1 MKTVTLPGGEAVPA
15 LGLGTWHM
23 GERGSDRAAEADAL
37 RAGIDLGM
45 TLIDT
50 AEMYASGGAEEVV
63 GDAIAGRRDGLF
75 IVSKVLPF
83 NADRNGT
90 IEACETSLSRMGIET
105 IDLYL
110 LHWPGAHP
118 LEETFGAFETLRRDG
133 KIRYWGVS
141 NFDVDEMAQVQAAGA
156 AAGGSA
162 GGSAGESG
170 CVTDQILYNLTRRGP
185 EHDLLPWCA
194 AQAMPV
200 MAYSPLEQGR
210 LAGNQALAPIAAK
223 HGVSDLTV
231 ALAWVLRLDGVI
243 AIPKA
248 ARIEHVQANQAA
260 LAVSLDAA
268 DLAALDKAF
277 PPPVSKKPL
286 EIL

>member
-1 MKTVTLPGGEAVPA
+1 MKTVTLPGGETVPA

-37 RAGIDLGM
+37 RFGIDLGM

-50 AEMYASGGAEEVV
+50 AEMYASGGSEEVV

-83 NADRNGT
+83 NADRTGT
-90 IEACETSLSRMGIET
+90 VEACEASLRRMGIDT

-110 LHWPGAHP
+110 LHWPGSHP
-118 LEETFGAFETLRRDG
+118 LEETLGAFQELQRDG
-133 KIRYWGVS
+133 KIRHWGVS
-141 NFDVDEMAQVQAAGA
+141 NFD
-156 AAGGSA
+156 
-162 GGSAGESG
+162 AGEIEDVHQVG
-170 CVTDQILYNLTRRGP
+170 GGACATNQILYNLSRRGP
-185 EHDLLPWCA
+185 EFDLMPWCESHS
-194 AQAMPV
+194 MPV

-210 LAGNQALAPIAAK
+210 LAGHAALQPIAEK
-223 HGVSDLTV
+223 HGVSDLV
-231 ALAWVLRLDGVI
+231 IALAWVLRRDGVI

-248 ARIEHVQANQAA
+248 ARGDHVRANASA
-260 LAVSLDAA
+260 LDVTLDAD
-268 DLAALDKAF
+268 DLAALDAAF
-277 PPPVSKKPL
+277 PPPQSSRPL

>member
-1 MKTVTLPGGEAVPA
+1 MKTVTLPGGETVPA

-23 GERGSDRAAEADAL
+23 GERGSDRKAEADAL
-37 RAGIDLGM
+37 RLGIDLGM

-50 AEMYASGGAEEVV
+50 AEMYASGGSEEVV

-83 NADRNGT
+83 NADHAGT
-90 IEACETSLSRMGIET
+90 VAACEASLTRMGIET

-110 LHWPGAHP
+110 LHWPGSSP
-118 LEETFGAFETLRRDG
+118 LEETFGAFEQLRRDG
-133 KIRYWGVS
+133 KIRHWGVS
-141 NFDVDEMAQVQAAGA
+141 NFDADEMAEVDVAGRGA
-156 AAGGSA
+156 CA
-162 GGSAGESG
+162 
-170 CVTDQILYNLTRRGP
+170 TNQILYNLTRRGP
-185 EHDLLPWCA
+185 EFDLLPWCA
-194 AQAMPV
+194 DKGMPV

-210 LAGNQALAPIAAK
+210 LAGDPTLGSIAAR

-231 ALAWVLRLDGVI
+231 ALAWVLRRDGVI

-248 ARIEHVQANQAA
+248 AQDAHVRANAAA
-260 LAVSLDAA
+260 LDLALDDADLTALDAA
-268 DLAALDKAF
+268 FPAPKA
-277 PPPVSKKPL
+277 KTPL

>member
-1 MKTVTLPGGEAVPA
+1 MRTVTLPGGESVPA

-23 GERGSDRAAEADAL
+23 GERGGDHTAEANAL
-37 RAGIDLGM
+37 RLGLDLGM

-63 GDAIAGRRDGLF
+63 AEAVEGRRDDVF

-83 NADRNGT
+83 NADHTGT
-90 IEACETSLSRMGIET
+90 VEACEASLRRMRVET

-110 LHWPGAHP
+110 LHWPGSHP
-118 LEETFGAFETLRRDG
+118 LEETFGAFEQLRRDG
-133 KIRYWGVS
+133 KIRHWGVS
-141 NFDVDEMAQVQAAGA
+141 NFDTGEMEDVQAVGAGA
-156 AAGGSA
+156 CATNQ
-162 GGSAGESG
+162 
-170 CVTDQILYNLTRRGP
+170 VLYNLSRRGP
-185 EHDLLPWCA
+185 EFDLLPWCA
-194 AQAMPV
+194 ARSMPV

-210 LAGNQALAPIAAK
+210 LAGNATLAPIAAK

-231 ALAWVLRLDGVI
+231 ALAWVLRRDDVI

-248 ARIEHVQANQAA
+248 ATADHVRANLAA
-260 LAVSLDAA
+260 LDVTLDAE
-268 DLAALDKAF
+268 DLAALDAAF
-277 PPPVSKKPL
+277 PPPSAKRAL

>member
-23 GERGSDRAAEADAL
+23 GERGSDRAVEADAL
-37 RAGIDLGM
+37 RLGIDLGM

-50 AEMYASGGAEEVV
+50 AEMYASGGSEEVV
-63 GDAIAGRRDGLF
+63 GQAIAGRRDGLF

-83 NADRNGT
+83 NADRAGT
-90 IEACETSLSRMGIET
+90 VEACEKSLRRMGVET

-110 LHWPGAHP
+110 LHWPGSHP
-118 LEETFGAFETLRRDG
+118 LAETIAAFDQLRQDG

-141 NFDVDEMAQVQAAGA
+141 NFDADEMQEVDDVGGGA
-156 AAGGSA
+156 CA
-162 GGSAGESG
+162 
-170 CVTDQILYNLTRRGP
+170 TNQILYNLDRRGP
-185 EHDLLPWCA
+185 EYDLLPWCESRG
-194 AQAMPV
+194 MPV

-210 LAGNQALAPIAAK
+210 LARHAALKPIAEK
-223 HGVSDLTV
+223 HGVSDLAV
-231 ALAWVLRLDGVI
+231 ALAWVLRRDGVI

-248 ARIEHVQANQAA
+248 ARADHVRENAAA
-260 LAVSLDAA
+260 LEVGLDGA
-268 DLAALDKAF
+268 DMAALDSAF
-277 PPPVSKKPL
+277 PPPTAKQPL

>member
-1 MKTVTLPGGEAVPA
+1 MRTVTLPGGESVPA

-37 RAGIDLGM
+37 RLGIDLGM

-50 AEMYASGGAEEVV
+50 AEMYASGGSEEVV

-83 NADRNGT
+83 NADADGT
-90 IEACETSLSRMGIET
+90 VEACEKSLRRMGIET
-105 IDLYL
+105 IDLFL
-110 LHWPGAHP
+110 LHWPGSHP
-118 LEETFGAFETLRRDG
+118 LEETVGAFDRLQRDG

-141 NFDVDEMAQVQAAGA
+141 NFDADEMAEVDAVGGGA
-156 AAGGSA
+156 CA
-162 GGSAGESG
+162 
-170 CVTDQILYNLTRRGP
+170 TDQILYNLDRRGP
-185 EHDLLPWCA
+185 EYDLIPWCEGRG
-194 AQAMPV
+194 MPV

-210 LAGNQALAPIAAK
+210 LAGHRALKPIAEK

-231 ALAWVLRLDGVI
+231 ALAWVLRRDGVI

-248 ARIEHVQANQAA
+248 ARAEHVRENAAA
-260 LAVSLDAA
+260 LDLGLDAA
-268 DLAALDKAF
+268 DLAALDSAF
-277 PPPVSKKPL
+277 PPPTTRRPL

>member
-1 MKTVTLPGGEAVPA
+1 MKTVTLPGGERVPA

-23 GERGSDRAAEADAL
+23 GERGADRKAEAEAL
-37 RAGIDLGM
+37 RLGIDLGM

-50 AEMYASGGAEEVV
+50 AEMYASGGSEEVV

-83 NADRNGT
+83 NADHTGT
-90 IEACETSLSRMGIET
+90 VEACEASLRRMGIET

-110 LHWPGAHP
+110 LHWPGSSP
-118 LEETFGAFETLRRDG
+118 LEETFGAFEQLQRDG
-133 KIRYWGVS
+133 KIRHWGVS
-141 NFDVDEMAQVQAAGA
+141 NFDTGEMEDVHDAGRGA
-156 AAGGSA
+156 CA
-162 GGSAGESG
+162 
-170 CVTDQILYNLTRRGP
+170 TNQILYNLTRRGP
-185 EHDLLPWCA
+185 EFDLLPWCERKG
-194 AQAMPV
+194 MPV

-210 LAGNQALAPIAAK
+210 LGGHRALRPIADK

-231 ALAWVLRLDGVI
+231 ALAWVLRREGVI

-248 ARIEHVQANQAA
+248 ARPEHVRANAAA
-260 LAVSLDAA
+260 LEVQLDAE
-268 DLAALDKAF
+268 DLAALDAAF
-277 PPPVSKKPL
+277 PPPKSKKHL